1 MRGLGITP
9 KQRRYAWHVMNSDY
23 NKKDAILASGYSE
36 GIARNP
42 SKVENSTGFKLAMA
56 GIFAKS
62 GNVAMTLLNELE
74 TRDLTKESTENIVK
88 FFNVMTKAMERIAPK
103 DSKHDTDLTSIIG
116 YVVDDEPLTP
126 SDSDDVI
133 ASQQGDLTE
142 QA

>member
-36 GIARNP
+36 SIARNP

-88 FFNVMTKAMERIAPK
+88 FFNVMTKAMERIA
-103 DSKHDTDLTSIIG
+103 
-116 YVVDDEPLTP
+116 ERRN
-126 SDSDDVI
+126 
-133 ASQQGDLTE
+133 
-142 QA
+142 